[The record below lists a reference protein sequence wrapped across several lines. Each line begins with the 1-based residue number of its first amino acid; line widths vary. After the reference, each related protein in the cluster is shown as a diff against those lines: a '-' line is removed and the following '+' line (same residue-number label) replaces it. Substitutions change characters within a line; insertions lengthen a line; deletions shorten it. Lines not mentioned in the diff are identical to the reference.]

1 MYELTQKGQMKMII
15 LILVKITKF
24 VNKVSVQVKLK
35 CLWEIRFLPL
45 KL

>member
-1 MYELTQKGQMKMII
+1 MYELTQKEQMKMII
-15 LILVKITKF
+15 LILVKIIKF
-24 VNKVSVQVKLK
+24 VNKVRVQVKLK